1 MSLISNFGWVFRIR
15 FAVSSIT
22 VSVFNPKKSIF
33 RSPRSFSGFIEYWL
47 TMSFP
52 LTSRHSGTYSARSRS
67 LITTPAAC
75 TPALRDSPSNAIACC
90 ISCFVCSSVAT
101 ALFNSG
107 FLSAAEL
114 NVIFN
119 SFGII
124 LAMRSPSRTLS
135 PITRATSRTTL
146 RAFRRPNVMICATR
160 RSPYFCRTYSRTSP
174 RRASQKSTSI
184 SGGEI
189 RSGLRN
195 RSKINPYCNGS
206 MSVMPRT

>member
-1 MSLISNFGWVFRIR
+1 MFLSEKPGTFLRINVT
-15 FAVSSIT
+15 VSSIT
-22 VSVFNPKKSIF
+22 VSVFNPRKSILS
-33 RSPRSFSGFIEYWL
+33 SPRSFNGFIEYWL
-47 TMSFP
+47 TMSLP
-52 LTSRHSGTYSARSRS
+52 LTSRQSGTYSERSRS

-75 TPALRDSPSNAIACC
+75 TPALRESPSRAVAYSIN
-90 ISCFVCSSVAT
+90 CFVGGSVAT

-107 FLSAAEL
+107 FLSTAEFR
-114 NVIFN
+114 VMFS

-124 LAMRSPSRTLS
+124 FAIRSPSRTLS

-146 RAFRRPNVMICATR
+146 RAFSRPKVMICATR

-189 RSGLRN
+189 RSGLRK
-195 RSKINPYCNGS
+195 RSKISPYCNGS
-206 MSVMPRT
+206 ISVIPRT